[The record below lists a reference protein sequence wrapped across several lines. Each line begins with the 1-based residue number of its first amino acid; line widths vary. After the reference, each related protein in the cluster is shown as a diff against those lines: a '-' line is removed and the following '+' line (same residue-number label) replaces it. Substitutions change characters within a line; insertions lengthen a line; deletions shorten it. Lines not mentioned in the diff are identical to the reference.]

1 MLQSIC
7 SFFDDFIEWL
17 DELGVLPSER
27 LAAVLDDLGG
37 LDGVREDELYISAL
51 EEIGRYIVNS
61 LNRTQLYNFLL
72 NCNDKFSVRPDE
84 FYYFFESLIDEVTV
98 KYSDGESFIS
108 NCPPRYQPFLIKR
121 FI

>member
-1 MLQSIC
+1 MLQSIR

-17 DELGVLPSER
+17 DEFGVLPSER

-84 FYYFFESLIDEVTV
+84 FYYFFESLIDEVIV
-98 KYSDGESFIS
+98 KYADGESFIS
-108 NCPPRYQPFLIKR
+108 NCPSRYQPFLIKQ

>member
-17 DELGVLPSER
+17 DEFGVLPSER

-72 NCNDKFSVRPDE
+72 NCNDKFSVRPDGC
-84 FYYFFESLIDEVTV
+84 V
-98 KYSDGESFIS
+98 G
-108 NCPPRYQPFLIKR
+108 
-121 FI
+121 